1 MRFTE
6 DLIKDAMHK
15 GFKPVINRGVVAL
28 FKCTSCGKVKLVKF
42 SPPTNRRKRVHACA
56 CGYRKGF

>member
-28 FKCTSCGKVKLVKF
+28 FKCPSCAKVKLVKF
-42 SPPTNRRKRVHACA
+42 KNEKKEIKACA
-56 CGYRKGF
+56 CGFRKVL